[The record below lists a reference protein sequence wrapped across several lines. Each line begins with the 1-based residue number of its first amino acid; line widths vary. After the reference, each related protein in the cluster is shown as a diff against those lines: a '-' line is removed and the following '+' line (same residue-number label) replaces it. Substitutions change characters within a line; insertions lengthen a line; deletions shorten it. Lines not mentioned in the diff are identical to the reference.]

1 VRVGPFHRQPDRHAR
16 AIGQDGP
23 LGSRFAAVGR
33 ISPRVFPPREEPWSC
48 SRRDFA
54 TPSRPPEAVRT
65 PAVHAATTRRR
76 SPIQPVVESTGAG
89 CCPNR
94 IPAARPSTGNR
105 SAAHRRFR
113 RARAATPAACDRG
126 SSGDAFVPGAGPE
139 PAPTSLPASAMQD
152 QLLSPLCPSLDYD
165 LRSPRPHDK
174 LLPNHAFREK
184 SILG

>member
-1 VRVGPFHRQPDRHAR
+1 MRLAEERQPRRRQFAPFVRV
-16 AIGQDGP
+16 
-23 LGSRFAAVGR
+23 S
-33 ISPRVFPPREEPWSC
+33 SRVFPPREEPWSC

-54 TPSRPPEAVRT
+54 TPSRSPEAVRT

-105 SAAHRRFR
+105 SAAQRKSR
-113 RARAATPAACDRG
+113 RARVATPAACDRG
-126 SSGDAFVPGAGPE
+126 SSCDAFVPGAGPG

-165 LRSPRPHDK
+165 LRSPRPHHR
-174 LLPNHAFREK
+174 LLPNHPFREK
-184 SILG
+184 MILG